1 MAKDPELC
9 IDKNQVLRLINEY
22 PELRAAYENNVHMN
36 QNEPKRESQF
46 TQEEFWEEFLKRNN
60 QYQTIVFGGNN
71 PLFLPGTTNEKEYY
85 DQIRDKKNFKIQNKN
100 QKMNTDVDFG
110 LNLNENQNRS
120 SKAFGYGT
128 YKK

>member
-1 MAKDPELC
+1 M
-9 IDKNQVLRLINEY
+9 
-22 PELRAAYENNVHMN
+22 
-36 QNEPKRESQF
+36 
-46 TQEEFWEEFLKRNN
+46 
-60 QYQTIVFGGNN
+60 FGGNN